1 MIGRQWRPEYGF
13 NSGRCFLLH
22 NRIDPGEKMGNKIR
36 MKDIAQQAGVST
48 VTVSKALAGMHGV
61 SERKRREIMTIAEEM
76 GYIPPEKGQA
86 EDALGYRIHVIME
99 ERFYGQTPMLYDHM
113 MELLSDE
120 VFRAGCR
127 ITSDFVTGG
136 IAPDLPDLALSQRL
150 VRPWQGSS
158 MNGADGLIILG
169 ELDPESLVNLPGT
182 SEKPSIFIDSNPP
195 MGNDCVISDSFHGA
209 YQLTNYLL
217 DRGHAKIA
225 FVGTLLAAG
234 CITERYLGYTRA
246 MMEHNLKAW
255 QIDDRDLYTG
265 TLRDD
270 TSLRIPEEMPDAFF
284 CNSDRTAAILFEKLR
299 KMEIHCPEDVSIVG
313 FDNIPYPNISPK
325 RFTTYEID
333 QQKMAYEAIRILLR
347 RIRGDPFRRRI
358 HIISGRI
365 VEGESVRTKAHSSEP
380 GIYGR

>member
-1 MIGRQWRPEYGF
+1 
-13 NSGRCFLLH
+13 
-22 NRIDPGEKMGNKIR
+22 MGNKIR

-127 ITSDFVTGG
+127 ITSDLVTGG
-136 IAPDLPDLALSQRL
+136 ITPDLPDLALSQRL
-150 VRPWQGSS
+150 
-158 MNGADGLIILG
+158 
-169 ELDPESLVNLPGT
+169 PGT
-182 SEKPSIFIDSNPP
+182 GEKPSIFIDSNPP